1 MVRHPKGLDTNHSIF
16 FAHCIDGWFLS
27 LFSEN
32 IRSGAPQSADWWTE
46 ESASDSIEGRDGEGL
61 ETTAVTVSS
70 ASSESSDTRRFHN
83 CGLETWLKAR
93 EEWKRQTVET
103 LPPKPAPAGYNELV
117 RGLIKNISQRSFEL
131 PRNMALSDV
140 VDVYSDIWDVQ
151 CL

>member
-1 MVRHPKGLDTNHSIF
+1 MVV
-16 FAHCIDGWFLS
+16 
-27 LFSEN
+27 
-32 IRSGAPQSADWWTE
+32 
-46 ESASDSIEGRDGEGL
+46 ASSP
-61 ETTAVTVSS
+61 